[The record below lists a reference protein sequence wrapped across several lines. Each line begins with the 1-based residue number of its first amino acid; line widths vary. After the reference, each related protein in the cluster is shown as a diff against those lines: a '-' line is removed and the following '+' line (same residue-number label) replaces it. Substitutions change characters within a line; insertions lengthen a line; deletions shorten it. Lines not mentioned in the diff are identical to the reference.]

1 MTNNL
6 EKNIDNHITLR
17 TKTSYGIGALG
28 KDFAVSIIYVY
39 LMFYY
44 TDVVG
49 LPAAFVGTL
58 FLFARIIDA
67 VTDPMMGMIVDNTR
81 SRFGKFRPWIL
92 IGTLVNA
99 TFLIL
104 VFSTHMFEGAWLYA
118 YAIVTY
124 ILWGVTYTV
133 MDIPYWSMF
142 PALSSDRA
150 EREKLVVW
158 PRLFAAVA
166 WWVMGTYG
174 LMAVGFFGGEDRG
187 YGFVIL
193 TVVIT
198 GFFLC
203 TSLVTVTNVKEKV
216 AASTSVDKFGLKDV
230 LNILSQNDQLKAL
243 FGCVL
248 FFNLAI
254 HLIGGIAIYYF
265 TYAIGKEELFA
276 TFMFASGA
284 AEVLGIFLFP
294 HLSRALPRKF
304 MWFLACGFPVIC
316 CLVLGFAAFAF
327 PENIILVG
335 VAGACLKFGFGIAN
349 GLATV
354 MLADVVDYGEHKTG
368 KRSESIIFSV
378 QTVLVKGAGALAGFF
393 TGVGLSIVGYQ
404 ANVQQTEETIWG
416 IRTLMI
422 ATPFIMMFFSAWIYH
437 KWYRLHEGFRSQETT
452 LNTVSD

>member
-1 MTNNL
+1 MTNKP
-6 EKNIDNHITLR
+6 ETNIDNHITLR
-17 TKTSYGIGALG
+17 TKTAYGIGALG

-92 IGTLVNA
+92 IGTLVNS

-104 VFSTHMFEGAWLYA
+104 VFSTHMFEGAWLYV

-174 LMAVGFFGGEDRG
+174 LMAVGFFGGDDRG
-187 YGFVIL
+187 HGFVIL
-193 TVVIT
+193 TIVIT
-198 GFFLC
+198 VFFLC
-203 TSLVTVTNVKEKV
+203 TSFLTVTNVKEKV
-216 AASTSVDKFGLKDV
+216 STSASVEKFGLKDV

-243 FGCVL
+243 FGSVL

-284 AEVLGIFLFP
+284 AEVAGIFLFP
-294 HLSRALPRKF
+294 HLSRLLPRKF

-316 CLVLGFAAFAF
+316 CFVLGFAAFAI

-393 TGVGLSIVGYQ
+393 TGVGLSLVGYQ
-404 ANVQQTEETIWG
+404 ANIQQTDQTIWG
-416 IRTLMI
+416 IRALMI
-422 ATPFIMMFFSAWIYH
+422 AAPFIMMFFSAWIYH
-437 KWYRLHEGFRSQETT
+437 KWYRLHEGFRPEAAT
-452 LNTVSD
+452 LSSANG